1 MPVTVET
8 ERANLSVEEETK
20 ALKKTQGQGG
30 SSEKDGLSTRGCE
43 VSHSENSGVE
53 TLAQSMSMTNN
64 DDFSQVVENS

>member
-1 MPVTVET
+1 M
-8 ERANLSVEEETK
+8 
-20 ALKKTQGQGG
+20 KKTQGQGG